1 MIFEIK
7 IILPNVV
14 NLKNAVEGENT
25 SAGGWP
31 VRFDGVHE
39 DALLVN
45 SVRDREAKR
54 PNFEIF
60 ENNSTEVLLVAGSS
74 NRAQIADNIILITLT
89 KQLVPLSYLETRWF
103 RSELVRHS
111 ETVADSYCLPNCSRR
126 YFDLLL
132 GTNGVHDD
140 ASHRAFWQ
148 RSALATSCF
157 LSVVL
162 LAQDQCVGFRCGAHA
177 RGLYPGYH
185 LCFQT

>member
-31 VRFDGVHE
+31 VRFDRVHE

-60 ENNSTEVLLVAGSS
+60 ENNSTEVLLVASSS
-74 NRAQIADNIILITLT
+74 NRAQIADNII
-89 KQLVPLSYLETRWF
+89 
-103 RSELVRHS
+103 
-111 ETVADSYCLPNCSRR
+111 
-126 YFDLLL
+126 
-132 GTNGVHDD
+132 
-140 ASHRAFWQ
+140 
-148 RSALATSCF
+148 
-157 LSVVL
+157 
-162 LAQDQCVGFRCGAHA
+162 
-177 RGLYPGYH
+177 
-185 LCFQT
+185 